1 MDPRK
6 KWWPQAVALLC
17 CIVHPML
24 AEDFVPQDQA
34 ASRSFDSQLLVRL
47 APLDSS
53 AKYPPVVTAL
63 GSGQD
68 GKWLIAAGDDHALRI
83 VQLSDGRTLETLKG
97 HTDWVQAVAVV
108 EDNRLIL
115 SCSKDCTLRLWFA
128 SEQWTSQILH
138 KGNVALMAMA
148 VDASSQ
154 YVACAGFGPDIWVYS
169 LKDGSLVKTL
179 TSECGDQRA
188 IAFSSDGRRIACGG
202 RDGVIRVWDWQSDQK
217 PIEQAL
223 HHDRIRSISFSDDDT
238 VISTVGEDRH
248 FVRYQLNAGRVLI
261 DRKTIGGRLLSMASV
276 DSETIAVAGSDNTIR
291 LIEVATGTEI
301 NRLVGHDGSVAVMV
315 RSGDL
320 LVSGSFDTTIR
331 TWDLS
336 RALKK
341 SSGKY
346 EHPVSARFQDS
357 GAGEAVR

>member
-6 KWWPQAVALLC
+6 KWWPHAVAILC
-17 CIVHPML
+17 FIVHPML
-24 AEDFVPQDQA
+24 AEDFVPQDQTVA
-34 ASRSFDSQLLVRL
+34 TSPDSQLLVRL

-63 GSGQD
+63 GCSED
-68 GKWLIAAGDDHALRI
+68 GTWLLAAGDDHALRI
-83 VQLSDGRTLETLKG
+83 VQQSNGKTLETLIG
-97 HTDWVQAVAVV
+97 HTDWVQSVAIVK
-108 EDNRLIL
+108 EDRLIL

-138 KGNVALMAMA
+138 KGNVALMALA

-154 YVACAGFGPDIWVYS
+154 YVACAGFGPDIWIYS
-169 LKDGSLVKTL
+169 LEDGSLVKTL
-179 TSECGDQRA
+179 TSECSDQRA
-188 IAFSSDGRRIACGG
+188 ITFSSDGRRIACGG

-223 HHDRIRSISFSDDDT
+223 HHDRIRSISFSDNDS
-238 VISTVGEDRH
+238 VVSTVGEDRH
-248 FVRYQLNAGRVLI
+248 FVRYQLNSGQVLI
-261 DRKTIGGRLLSMASV
+261 DRKIIGGRLMSMATI

-291 LIEVATGTEI
+291 LIEVASGTEF
-301 NRLVGHDGSVAVMV
+301 NRLVGHDGTVAVMV
-315 RSGDL
+315 RSGNL

-336 RALKK
+336 RAMKK
-341 SSGKY
+341 NSGKY

>member
-1 MDPRK
+1 
-6 KWWPQAVALLC
+6 
-17 CIVHPML
+17 ML
-24 AEDFVPQDQA
+24 AEDVVRQDQA
-34 ASRSFDSQLLVRL
+34 AATSLDSQLLVRL
-47 APLDSS
+47 APLDSN

-63 GSGQD
+63 GSAKD

-83 VQLSDGRTLETLKG
+83 VQLSDGSTLETLTG
-97 HTDWVQAVAVV
+97 HTDWVQAVAIV

-115 SCSKDCTLRLWFA
+115 SCGKDCTLRLWFA

-148 VDASSQ
+148 VDAASQ
-154 YVACAGFGPDIWVYS
+154 YVACAGFGPDIWIYS
-169 LKDGSLVKTL
+169 LQDASLVKTL
-179 TSECGDQRA
+179 TSECSDQRA
-188 IAFSSDGRRIACGG
+188 IAFSSDGRQIECGG
-202 RDGVIRVWDWQSDQK
+202 RDGVIRVWDWQSDQR

-223 HHDRIRSISFSDDDT
+223 HHDRIRSISFSDNDT
-238 VISTVGEDRH
+238 VVSTVGEDRR
-248 FVRYQLNAGRVLI
+248 FVRYQLNVGQVLV
-261 DRKTIGGRLLSMASV
+261 DRKIIGGRLLSMATI

-291 LIEVATGTEI
+291 LIEIASGTEI

-336 RALKK
+336 RAMQKN
-341 SSGKY
+341 SGKY